1 MPRLPRTALTLAAI
15 ATMTVGGLGLGTGL
29 AEADAR
35 TSAVR
40 PAGGCLWDGA
50 AHATGS
56 TVVAGGR
63 GYVCGTD
70 DLGPYWFGG
79 PATDGP
85 DTVAVPGSR
94 TDPAG
99 RFSPGARQPGTSY
112 NDYCVG
118 SQLIP
123 GTDDVYQ
130 VVRARDGRPFWKAA
144 EPISQWRFDST
155 TPRPEPTWRTPA
167 SCYENLLL

>member
-1 MPRLPRTALTLAAI
+1 MARVPRVTLTLSAI
-15 ATMTVGGLGLGTGL
+15 AAMTAGGLGLGAGV
-29 AEADAR
+29 ADADVR
-35 TSAVR
+35 TSGTR
-40 PAGGCLWDGA
+40 PAAVCLWDGA
-50 AHATGS
+50 AHPTGT

-63 GYVCGTD
+63 DYVCGTD
-70 DLGPYWFGG
+70 DLGAYWFGG
-79 PATDGP
+79 PPTDRP
-85 DTVAVPGSR
+85 DTVAAPGSR

-123 GTDDVYQ
+123 GTEDVYQ

-144 EPISQWRFDST
+144 APISQWRFDSDAA
-155 TPRPEPTWRTPA
+155 RPEPTWRTPA
-167 SCYENLLL
+167 SCSEDNLI